1 MFQAFISVSVWF
13 LFFAAIEHLGER
25 ELAISNIIRNT
36 SGFIFMIV
44 SAFASTT
51 NALVSN
57 QMGAG
62 KSNLV
67 IPTSIKTIK
76 LCYAIIIPAALL
88 FAAAP
93 HILLRIYTDNVSLV
107 ESSIP
112 SLWVMLSSYLLTVP
126 AVILFNTVSGTGNT
140 KHALLLEMLTL
151 ALYVAYTFIVVFRFK
166 ADVAVC
172 WTTEHIYAL
181 VLLILVTIYLK
192 KANWRQKSI

>member
-1 MFQAFISVSVWF
+1 
-13 LFFAAIEHLGER
+13 
-25 ELAISNIIRNT
+25 
-36 SGFIFMIV
+36 
-44 SAFASTT
+44 
-51 NALVSN
+51 
-57 QMGAG
+57 MGAG

-151 ALYVAYTFIVVFRFK
+151 ALYTVYTFVIVFHFK

>member
-1 MFQAFISVSVWF
+1 MTKYVIHGGRPLFGEIEISGAKN
-13 LFFAAIEHLGER
+13 AAV
-25 ELAISNIIRNT
+25 A
-36 SGFIFMIV
+36 
-44 SAFASTT
+44 
-51 NALVSN
+51 
-57 QMGAG
+57 
-62 KSNLV
+62 
-67 IPTSIKTIK
+67 
-76 LCYAIIIPAALL
+76 IIPAALL

-151 ALYVAYTFIVVFRFK
+151 ALYTVYTFVIVFHFK

-172 WTTEHIYAL
+172 WTTEFVYDGM
-181 VLLILVTIYLK
+181 ILCSYLYMRSGRWQ
-192 KANWRQKSI
+192 NRRI